1 MKQIIIDMFA
11 PTSWSSVAWNFAS
24 DFHSLNIISPVGSPF
39 NVIRQSETNPVSSP
53 FNVTRQSE
61 TTKSD
66 GG

>member
-24 DFHSLNIISPVGSPF
+24 DFHSLNLINLVGTPF
-39 NVIRQSETNPVSSP
+39 NVI
-53 FNVTRQSE
+53 RQSE